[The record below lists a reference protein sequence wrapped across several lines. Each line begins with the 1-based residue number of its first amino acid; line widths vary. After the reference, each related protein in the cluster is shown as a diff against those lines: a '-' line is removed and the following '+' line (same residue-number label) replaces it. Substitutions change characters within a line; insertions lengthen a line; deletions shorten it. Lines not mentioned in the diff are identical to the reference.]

1 MCVHLSQRTSLC
13 KHTLVLVCIFC
24 CCAHLSIYSS
34 YRANCLNRV
43 HVRPVCKD
51 AVCVI
56 SSLLLLFT
64 MQVLVMIHCGA
75 VRRGDLTCFL
85 KRLSFSLFSFV
96 FTGKKKSKFQTFKKF
111 FARKK
116 RKEPPAAG
124 ADAGLKASQ
133 SSDNVSKTSENNTLT
148 RSEKDKGSA

>member
-1 MCVHLSQRTSLC
+1 MRGTKPV
-13 KHTLVLVCIFC
+13 
-24 CCAHLSIYSS
+24 SIK
-34 YRANCLNRV
+34 V
-43 HVRPVCKD
+43 
-51 AVCVI
+51 
-56 SSLLLLFT
+56 
-64 MQVLVMIHCGA
+64 
-75 VRRGDLTCFL
+75 FL
-85 KRLSFSLFSFV
+85 SLFFSSFG

-148 RSEKDKGSA
+148 RSEKDKGSG

>member
-1 MCVHLSQRTSLC
+1 MLSGGG
-13 KHTLVLVCIFC
+13 
-24 CCAHLSIYSS
+24 
-34 YRANCLNRV
+34 NRERGV
-43 HVRPVCKD
+43 KPVP
-51 AVCVI
+51 
-56 SSLLLLFT
+56 
-64 MQVLVMIHCGA
+64 
-75 VRRGDLTCFL
+75 
-85 KRLSFSLFSFV
+85 FSLFSFV

-148 RSEKDKGSA
+148 RSEKDKGSG